1 MKVKGINSAIT
12 IKDPKD
18 LKRIANRLKEVN
30 YKAYILWSI
39 AINTGYRGGDLVKL
53 TVKDIKE
60 AIKYKKLIILEEK
73 TVNTR
78 KVQFKRVVVIS
89 NSLLDILSDFVKDKS
104 DSEYL
109 YPSQKGRGRD
119 SYKTNITRGSLGKIF
134 RKVIV
139 DDLGIAINSVGTH
152 TPRKTYGYFQYLE
165 SGKDINY
172 VQELFGHSS
181 PKVTKAYIGI
191 DDDIL
196 NESAKTM
203 DKYVF

>member
-12 IKDPKD
+12 IKNPKD

-39 AINTGYRGGDLVKL
+39 AVNTGYRGGDLVKL
-53 TVKDIKE
+53 TVADIRE
-60 AIKYKKLIILEEK
+60 AIKYRKLIILEEK

-78 KVQFKRVVVIS
+78 KVKFERVVIIS
-89 NSLLDILSDFVKDKS
+89 NNLIEILSDYIRDKS
-104 DSEYL
+104 NSEYL
-109 YPSQKGRGRD
+109 YPSQKGHGR
-119 SYKTNITRGSLGKIF
+119 SNYKSNITRESLGKIF

-165 SGKDINY
+165 NGKDINY

-196 NESAKTM
+196 SESAKTM
-203 DKYVF
+203 EKYVF